1 MRILKGSALLA
12 APVLLI
18 PALLAGQATMK
29 PASHAVLTPDK
40 LTWAPIQ
47 PPGFDPGAQIAALH
61 GDPNAA
67 SGTYVIRLEF
77 PDGYKF
83 PAHWHPNAEN
93 LTVIEGE
100 FMLGMGDKADDTKL
114 TTYKPGTY
122 MFLPAKNVHFGKVK
136 GTTIIQL
143 HGQAPFKI
151 ELATTKP

>member
-1 MRILKGSALLA
+1 MRVLKGSALLA

-29 PASHAVLTPDK
+29 PAPHTVLTPDK

-47 PPGFDPGAQIAALH
+47 PPGFDPGVKIAALH
-61 GDPNAA
+61 GDPNAEQ
-67 SGTYVIRLEF
+67 GTYVIRLEF

-100 FMLGMGDKADDTKL
+100 FMLGMGDKADDAKL
-114 TTYKPGTY
+114 TAYKPGTY

-136 GTTIIQL
+136 GTTIVQL
-143 HGQAPFKI
+143 NGQAPFKI
-151 ELATTKP
+151 ELAK